1 MGGEDQ
7 PQDEWDD
14 PTEITQDL
22 APPPSARPV
31 AGEPA
36 FALSVEDD
44 EADSSIQ
51 DDEGDSLVE
60 LGEDDLIMLEDMDE
74 APLGALRDLS
84 NGNSYLL
91 VEERTVLGGDGTIP
105 VRGSVLERAAEIVQV
120 DEGYQLRRLAR
131 REVLKV
137 NGRAVDVRHLEPG
150 DHIEVARA
158 NFQYTLA

>member
-7 PQDEWDD
+7 TQDEWDD

-31 AGEPA
+31 VDEPA
-36 FALSVEDD
+36 FALAIEDD
-44 EADSSIQ
+44 EADSQ
-51 DDEGDSLVE
+51 LRDPEGDSLIE
-60 LGEDDLIMLEDMDE
+60 LGEGDLIMLEDLEE

-84 NGNSYLL
+84 NGSSFLL
-91 VEERTVLGGDGTIP
+91 VEERTVLGGDGTVP
-105 VRGSVLERAAEIVQV
+105 VKGSVLERAAEIVQV

-137 NGRAVDVRHLEPG
+137 NGRAVDVRYLEPG
-150 DHIEVARA
+150 DHIDVAKA
-158 NFQYTLA
+158 SFLFTLA